1 MKEKLVKWIRKFN
14 NIKFRHKLV
23 LTYFCVGVIPILVLG
38 IFCYQQSRSQLMER
52 EQNNI
57 QDYMMQSVSGL
68 DNQMRIYNNLSDYIS
83 YNQTIAQVVSYDYK
97 SYYEMYQQFNEVL
110 DPILSSLKYFHDDV
124 NKVTIYTK
132 NDIVKHD
139 TTIAPISEIKGTD
152 WYPKVEN
159 SREILWFAD
168 AGKKTVFSSR
178 NMSMLKQC
186 DCEGI
191 LYINVDYNSMF
202 SNFSQMSSKNYGVYI
217 VDDNGNKIYEYHNFD
232 KKNRAMKLSYPQLF
246 TKASSKYTIVHA
258 TTSVSGWKVYLYKPN
273 SLIMKSVR
281 SMVLGIILVAF
292 VCIVTSLFAVSR
304 ISRFMV
310 SGIEELTEN
319 MAKVEAG
326 DMEINVTS
334 TSEDEVGELI
344 CGFGNMLDQI
354 KRLIREVYESKLAQK
369 EYEMRALQ
377 AQINPHFL
385 YNSLSLINWKAL
397 EADKQDISRITLL
410 LSSFYRTALNRG
422 KNILSIRDEVNNVK
436 SYLDIQLIMHDY
448 DFDVVIDVPEKMMEY
463 KTLNLILQ
471 PLVENAIDHGID
483 LKPEGRG
490 KISIIGKA
498 EGENLY
504 LIVEDN
510 GVGMEQE
517 KAEQITSQSSKGYG
531 VRNVNERIKLLYGPE
546 YCMKVESEIMKGTR
560 ITICI
565 PAVKESE

>member
-97 SYYEMYQQFNEVL
+97 SYYEMYQQFNDVL

-139 TTIAPISEIKGTD
+139 TTIAPISEIKNTA

-159 SREILWFAD
+159 SKEILWFAD
-168 AGKKTVFSSR
+168 AKKKTAFSSR
-178 NMSMLKQC
+178 NMPMLKQC
-186 DCEGI
+186 DCDGI
-191 LYINVDYNSMF
+191 LYINVDYNSLF

-232 KKNRAMKLSYPQLF
+232 KKNQNMKLSYSQMF
-246 TKASSKYTIVHA
+246 SQSSSEYTIVHA
-258 TTSVSGWKVYLYKPN
+258 DTSVSGWKVYLYKPN

-281 SMVLGIILVAF
+281 PMILGIILVAF
-292 VCIVTSLFAVSR
+292 VCIVTSLLAVSR
-304 ISRFMV
+304 ISRLMV

-334 TSEDEVGELI
+334 TSEDEVGDLI
-344 CGFGNMLDQI
+344 RGFGNMLDQI

-385 YNSLSLINWKAL
+385 YNSLSLINWKAI

-436 SYLDIQLIMHDY
+436 SYLDIQLMMHDY
-448 DFDVVIDVPEKMMEY
+448 DFDVVIDVPEEIVDY

-490 KISIIGKA
+490 KISITGKK
-498 EGENLY
+498 EENNIY

-531 VRNVNERIKLLYGPE
+531 VRNVNERIKLLYGSE
-546 YCMKVESEIMKGTR
+546 YCMKVESEIMKGTK
-560 ITICI
+560 IIICI